1 MYAFRIRIFVVIWL
15 QTVTNRQFA
24 KAFGRAL
31 WRPALIP
38 LPEFV
43 LNIAFSEERAKIM
56 TEGQK
61 VNPKRTLA
69 YGFQYKY
76 PDIDSACREVA
87 KLIPSK

>member
-1 MYAFRIRIFVVIWL
+1 MLSNKNIYIPIIWL
-15 QTVTNRQFA
+15 QIVTNKQFA

-31 WRPALIP
+31 WRPALIR

-43 LNIAFSEERAKIM
+43 INIAFSEERAKIM

-61 VNPKRTLA
+61 VIPKRTLA

-76 PDIDSACREVA
+76 PDIDSACRQVA

>member
-1 MYAFRIRIFVVIWL
+1 MFWL
-15 QTVTNRQFA
+15 LQIVTNRQFA

-38 LPEFV
+38 VPEFV
-43 LNIAFSEERAKIM
+43 LNVAFSEERAKIM

-61 VNPKRTLA
+61 VIPKRTLA

-76 PDIDSACREVA
+76 PDIDTACRQVA
-87 KLIPSK
+87 KLIPPK